1 MKMEQSVGAMISTGD
16 TQSVDVMS
24 RDIPAAI
31 ADAIIEH
38 ESWVSAWQRAALCGL
53 PPGDNVTG
61 EDSYLTCRFGRWFYY
76 HRSTGML
83 DGKLFEN
90 LGNLHREVH
99 EAGRYLSGK
108 LTTGDVVLSDEYDA
122 MMDVADRFR
131 KVAVRIQELHG
142 LPEDGAVVA
151 DDDLAELQSRLTILS
166 ELEREWERAARTEI
180 PLSLIM
186 VRPDGLSS
194 VMQSFGQIGIGRI
207 VASLGAR
214 LISHLRPYDM
224 IFRYGRT
231 EFLVC
236 VPGANLEHA
245 AQVSSRLEELLSE
258 KPIALSDEE
267 ESMVTARFGIALA
280 DPQSAVQDVLDRAS
294 RAANMAGSAE
304 GQRIVVWSA
313 ELEN

>member
-1 MKMEQSVGAMISTGD
+1 MTGKGD
-16 TQSVDVMS
+16 TQSADITA
-24 RDIPAAI
+24 RDIPTAI

-38 ESWVSAWQRAALCGL
+38 ESWLSAWQRAALCGL
-53 PPGDNVTG
+53 PPGDHVTG
-61 EDSYLTCRFGRWFYY
+61 EDSHLTCRFGRWF
-76 HRSTGML
+76 HHNEGTGML
-83 DGKLFEN
+83 DGKLFAN
-90 LGNLHREVH
+90 LGSMHLEVH
-99 EAGRYLSGK
+99 ESGRFLMAKLLAKEPVSSG
-108 LTTGDVVLSDEYDA
+108 EYDA

-131 KVAVRIQELHG
+131 KIAVRIQELHG

-180 PLSLIM
+180 PLSLVM
-186 VRPDGLSS
+186 VRPDGLEAIR
-194 VMQSFGQIGIGRI
+194 QNFGQIGIGRI

-224 IFRYGRT
+224 VFRYGRT

-236 VPGANLEHA
+236 VPGADLEHA
-245 AQVSSRLEELLSE
+245 ELISGRLEELLSE
-258 KPIALSDEE
+258 NPVALSDDEA
-267 ESMVTARFGIALA
+267 SKVTARFGIALA
-280 DPQSAVQDVLDRAS
+280 DPESAVQDVLDRAS

-304 GQRIVVWSA
+304 GERVVVWSA